1 LRVLFFGMEGLF
13 SRAPLAALLAAE
25 LEVCAVVVPRP
36 AGVAGD
42 GVPLRV
48 LPPPGR
54 RPRELP
60 IATAASEPTIVG
72 LAWAYGV
79 PVLEV
84 GRLAHPET
92 LTALHDLRPD
102 VLCVACFPRLL
113 PRELL
118 DLARHGGLNVHPSLL
133 PAYRGPAP
141 LFWVFHGQTSHSP
154 SASTSASVQATGA
167 ERADVRPGAPLWLPN
182 EGLGNAGV
190 TVHLLDNHADT
201 GDIVAQAPIVLPDG
215 ITYGAAERICS
226 QEGARLLVEALE
238 AMAAGRSMHRRQPQI
253 DLPTAPVPT
262 DADFV
267 ITRDWSARRAF
278 NFIRGVGEWGRPMT
292 MAVDDARFSV
302 REAVSYDAEATMS
315 APMQRVDRHV
325 RIRGSPGVLIITGQE
340 CS

>member
-36 AGVAGD
+36 TGVAGD
-42 GVPLRV
+42 SAALHV
-48 LPPPGR
+48 LPTPRR
-54 RPRELP
+54 RPRALP
-60 IATAASEPTIVG
+60 LVAVRSEPTIVG
-72 LAWAYGV
+72 LAWAHGV

-113 PRELL
+113 PWELL
-118 DLARHGGLNVHPSLL
+118 DLARHGGLNVHSSLL

-154 SASTSASVQATGA
+154 SACTSAPVQSTGA
-167 ERADVRPGAPLWLPN
+167 EGADARPGASLWAPN

-190 TVHLLDNHADT
+190 TVHLLDDHADT

-226 QEGARLLVEALE
+226 QEGARLLVEAVE
-238 AMAAGRSMHRRQPQI
+238 AMAAGRSMCRPQPQV

-267 ITRDWSARRAF
+267 ITPDWSARRAF

-292 MAVDDARFSV
+292 IAIGDEHFTV
-302 REAVSYDAEATMS
+302 REAISYDERATMS
-315 APMQRVDRHV
+315 APMQRVDRCL
-325 RIRGSPGVLIITGQE
+325 RIRCSPGVLAVTSE
-340 CS
+340 

>member
-1 LRVLFFGMEGLF
+1 MRVLFFGMEGRF

-25 LEVCAVVVPRP
+25 LEVCAVVVPCP
-36 AGVAGD
+36 AGVAGE
-42 GVPLRV
+42 GAPLRV
-48 LPPPGR
+48 LPPPRR

-72 LAWAYGV
+72 LARAHGV

-84 GRLAHPET
+84 GRLVHPET

-102 VLCVACFPRLL
+102 VLCAACFPRLL

-141 LFWVFHGQTSHSP
+141 LFWVFHGQTSHARSG
-154 SASTSASVQATGA
+154 STSSFVESTGA
-167 ERADVRPGAPLWLPN
+167 DAQLGAPLWLPN
-182 EGLGNAGV
+182 EGLRNAGV
-190 TVHLLDNHADT
+190 TVHLLDDRADT

-215 ITYGAAERICS
+215 ITYSTAERACS

-238 AMAAGRSMHRRQPQI
+238 AIAAGSLTRRPQPHI

-267 ITRDWSARRAF
+267 ITPDWSARAK
-278 NFIRGVGEWGRPMT
+278 
-292 MAVDDARFSV
+292 AA
-302 REAVSYDAEATMS
+302 
-315 APMQRVDRHV
+315 
-325 RIRGSPGVLIITGQE
+325 
-340 CS
+340 

>member
-1 LRVLFFGMEGLF
+1 LRVLFFGMEGRF
-13 SRAPLAALLAAE
+13 SHAPLAALLAAE

-42 GVPLRV
+42 GAPLRV
-48 LPPPGR
+48 LPPPRR
-54 RPRELP
+54 RPRELRL
-60 IATAASEPTIVG
+60 ATAASEPTMVG
-72 LAWAYGV
+72 LAWAHGV

-92 LTALHDLRPD
+92 LTALHDLWPD

-154 SASTSASVQATGA
+154 SASTSAPVQAT
-167 ERADVRPGAPLWLPN
+167 RADAQPVVPLWLPN
-182 EGLGNAGV
+182 EGLSNAGV
-190 TVHLLDNHADT
+190 TVHLLDERADT

-215 ITYGAAERICS
+215 ITYSTAERVCS
-226 QEGARLLVEALE
+226 REGARLLVEALE
-238 AMAAGRSMHRRQPQI
+238 AIAAGSLRRTPQPHI

-278 NFIRGVGEWGRPMT
+278 NFIRGLGEWGRPMT
-292 MAVDDARFSV
+292 IAVGDARFSV
-302 REAVSYDAEATMS
+302 RETVSYDEEATMS
-315 APMQRVDRHV
+315 APMQRVDRHI
-325 RIRGSPGVLIITGQE
+325 RIRCSPGVLAVTSE
-340 CS
+340 

>member
-1 LRVLFFGMEGLF
+1 MSVYTPRLRQESPRHICDFGREVTLRVLFFGMEGRF
-13 SRAPLAALLAAE
+13 SRAPLAALLVAE

-42 GVPLRV
+42 GAPLRV
-48 LPPPGR
+48 LPPPER

-60 IATAASEPTIVG
+60 LATAASEPTIVG
-72 LAWAYGV
+72 LAWAHGV

-141 LFWVFHGQTSHSP
+141 LFWVFHGHTSHSP
-154 SASTSASVQATGA
+154 SASTSLPVRSASTDA
-167 ERADVRPGAPLWLPN
+167 RPGAHLWLPN

-190 TVHLLDNHADT
+190 TVHVLDERADT
-201 GDIVAQAPIVLPDG
+201 G
-215 ITYGAAERICS
+215 
-226 QEGARLLVEALE
+226 
-238 AMAAGRSMHRRQPQI
+238 
-253 DLPTAPVPT
+253 
-262 DADFV
+262 
-267 ITRDWSARRAF
+267 
-278 NFIRGVGEWGRPMT
+278 
-292 MAVDDARFSV
+292 
-302 REAVSYDAEATMS
+302 
-315 APMQRVDRHV
+315 
-325 RIRGSPGVLIITGQE
+325 
-340 CS
+340 

>member
-1 LRVLFFGMEGLF
+1 LRVLFFGMEGRF
-13 SRAPLAALLAAE
+13 SRAPLAALLATE

-36 AGVAGD
+36 VGVAGD
-42 GVPLRV
+42 GAPLRV
-48 LPPPGR
+48 LPPPRR

-72 LAWAYGV
+72 LAWAHGV

-92 LTALHDLRPD
+92 LTTLHDLRPE

-141 LFWVFHGQTSHSP
+141 LFWVFHGKMSHAR
-154 SASTSASVQATGA
+154 SASTSAPVQSTAA
-167 ERADVRPGAPLWLPN
+167 DARAGAPLWLPN

-190 TVHLLDNHADT
+190 TVHLLDDHADT

-215 ITYGAAERICS
+215 TAYSAAERICS
-226 QEGARLLVEALE
+226 QEGARLLVEALK
-238 AMAAGRSMHRRQPQI
+238 AIAAGSLMRTPQPHI
-253 DLPTAPVPT
+253 ELPTAPVPT

-267 ITRDWSARRAF
+267 ITPDWSARRVSK
-278 NFIRGVGEWGRPMT
+278 FIRGVGEWGRPMT
-292 MAVDDARFSV
+292 ISVGDEHFIV
-302 REAVSYDAEATMS
+302 REAVSYDEKATMS
-315 APMQRVDRHV
+315 EPMQRVDRHV
-325 RIRGSPGVLIITGQE
+325 RIRCSPGVLVVTREE

>member
-1 LRVLFFGMEGLF
+1 LHVLFFGMEGRF
-13 SRAPLAALLAAE
+13 SRAPLAALLAVE
-25 LEVCAVVVPRP
+25 LKVCAVVVPRP
-36 AGVAGD
+36 AGVAG
-42 GVPLRV
+42 GGAPLRV

-60 IATAASEPTIVG
+60 IATAVSEPTIVG
-72 LAWAYGV
+72 LAWAHGV

-141 LFWVFHGQTSHSP
+141 LFWVFHGQTSQSP
-154 SASTSASVQATGA
+154 AASTAAPVQSTGA
-167 ERADVRPGAPLWLPN
+167 DARPGAPLWLPN
-182 EGLGNAGV
+182 EGLGNAGI
-190 TVHLLDNHADT
+190 TVHLLDDHADT

-215 ITYGAAERICS
+215 ITYSAAERICS

-238 AMAAGRSMHRRQPQI
+238 AIATGRSMRRPQPHI

-267 ITRDWSARRAF
+267 ITPDWSARRAF

-292 MAVDDARFSV
+292 ISIGDEPLIV
-302 REAVSYDAEATMS
+302 REAVSYDEEATMS
-315 APMQRVDRHV
+315 EPMQRVDRHV
-325 RIRGSPGVLIITGQE
+325 RIRCSPGVLTVTSE
-340 CS
+340 